1 MWIWVSPLLTGKNSI
16 MLFSFA
22 TVDVALSYTSTA
34 SVLLVGYGFILMV
47 VLLFTGLHAF
57 QQYSRG
63 ERLTITIYFDVL
75 TKWVCWMFSRL
86 RMLPSIHG
94 VLHRTCSF
102 LQHFFWG
109 IIGVANVSLNLA
121 AILVIWPLIFSWLLD
136 ICTSE
141 LFGAKIPQTLQLLF
155 ASSFAS
161 NALHW
166 LIGCICLKLHYSLSS
181 LLCPVCHTIVFVQ
194 HVSIYVVLLF
204 QNLTSCMH
212 VFCLSIG
219 IEARS

>member
-1 MWIWVSPLLTGKNSI
+1 
-16 MLFSFA
+16 
-22 TVDVALSYTSTA
+22 
-34 SVLLVGYGFILMV
+34 
-47 VLLFTGLHAF
+47 
-57 QQYSRG
+57 
-63 ERLTITIYFDVL
+63 
-75 TKWVCWMFSRL
+75 
-86 RMLPSIHG
+86 MLPSIHG
-94 VLHRTCSF
+94 VLDRTCNF

-109 IIGVANVSLNLA
+109 IISVANISLNLA
-121 AILVIWPLIFSWLLD
+121 AILVICPLIFGWLLD

-141 LFGAKIPQTLQLLF
+141 LFGVKIPQKLQLLF

-181 LLCPVCHTIVFVQ
+181 LLLPVCQLSYYSFGSVCMFFF
-194 HVSIYVVLLF
+194 LF
-204 QNLTSCMH
+204 QNLNSGMH

>member
-1 MWIWVSPLLTGKNSI
+1 LDTLQLLALHTIEASLMVVIGDVAFALLLGFLPFSLGRI
-16 MLFSFA
+16 VLCCFSFA
-22 TVDVALSYTSTA
+22 TVDVALSCTSTA

-47 VLLFTGLHAF
+47 ALLCTGLHAF

-75 TKWVCWMFSRL
+75 TNWVCWLLSPL
-86 RMLPSIHG
+86 RMLTCIHR
-94 VLHRTCSF
+94 VLDRTCSL

-109 IIGVANVSLNLA
+109 IISVANVSLNLA
-121 AILVIWPLIFSWLLD
+121 AILVICPLIFGWLLD

-141 LFGAKIPQTLQLLF
+141 LFGVKIPQKLRLLF

-166 LIGCICLKLHYSLSS
+166 LTGCICLKLHYSLSS
-181 LLCPVCHTIVFVQ
+181 LLRPVCM
-194 HVSIYVVLLF
+194 L
-204 QNLTSCMH
+204 
-212 VFCLSIG
+212 
-219 IEARS
+219 